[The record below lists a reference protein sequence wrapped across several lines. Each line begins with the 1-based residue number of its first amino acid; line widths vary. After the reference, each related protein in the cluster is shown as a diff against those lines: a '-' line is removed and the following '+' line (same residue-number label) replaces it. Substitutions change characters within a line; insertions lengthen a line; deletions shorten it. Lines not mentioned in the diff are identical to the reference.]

1 MEPGR
6 RDTARSRAIRALAW
20 LSLAL
25 VSCLDASF
33 LSAPSA
39 VGPQGGAFTFAG
51 GAVVLQVPPGAVAQ
65 PVGLSVEPARAFT
78 PSELV
83 VPGSV
88 FELHPVGLRLA
99 VPVSLSL
106 RYRTSALP
114 AIVDESELR
123 VFRATRWRDRDG
135 SNRPIERVRR
145 ARRFGGDRQRHSGY
159 RRCRFRRGGAVESNR
174 P

>member
-83 VPGSV
+83 VQDLVEAAGRRVAHSSKPTPQAEAPTSPEHAATPPPESTGR
-88 FELHPVGLRLA
+88 PRAGLIT
-99 VPVSLSL
+99 PK
-106 RYRTSALP
+106 
-114 AIVDESELR
+114 
-123 VFRATRWRDRDG
+123 
-135 SNRPIERVRR
+135 
-145 ARRFGGDRQRHSGY
+145 
-159 RRCRFRRGGAVESNR
+159 
-174 P
+174 